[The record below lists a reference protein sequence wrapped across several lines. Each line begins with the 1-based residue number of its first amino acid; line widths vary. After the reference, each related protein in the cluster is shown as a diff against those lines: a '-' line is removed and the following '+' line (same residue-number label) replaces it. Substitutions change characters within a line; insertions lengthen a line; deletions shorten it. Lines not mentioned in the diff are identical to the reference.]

1 MFLQTIEFLVK
12 RGRGDCQSRK
22 YIENFK
28 RRIYFQSSQ
37 YYIFSIPATISKVL
51 LLFWA
56 LYYFLKSH
64 VKVKFTYLRSTL
76 TIPRRISIPSQ
87 KILATRSFLF
97 HNGEKEIWWTWKKNQ
112 DCSWYFQGFWL
123 IWVQMS
129 GPQFCYTNTKIK
141 INHPMIRNGPS
152 PVFYM
157 KDCT

>member
-22 YIENFK
+22 YTENFK

-97 HNGEKEIWWTWKKNQ
+97 HNGEKEIWWTWKK
-112 DCSWYFQGFWL
+112 
-123 IWVQMS
+123 
-129 GPQFCYTNTKIK
+129 IK
-141 INHPMIRNGPS
+141 IALDTFKAFDWYESKCQGHSFAIQTQ
-152 PVFYM
+152 
-157 KDCT
+157 K